1 MTSMLDSKANR
12 PRCEPSTKREKGS
25 NKLNL
30 LSIDKVAG
38 ALGLF
43 QVVLS
48 GGHGG
53 VWVAKKR
60 RKNCKRGEVDG
71 WTSQKPPEARRA
83 TPADHP
89 HRTTNSQH
97 LLKRT
102 NSRANAFWLARAPQ

>member
-1 MTSMLDSKANR
+1 MMTSMLDSKANR

-48 GGHGG
+48 GGHDG
-53 VWVAKKR
+53 VWVAKKEEKIANGVR
-60 RKNCKRGEVDG
+60 WTDG
-71 WTSQKPPEARRA
+71 QARSHQKQGAQHQP
-83 TPADHP
+83 
-89 HRTTNSQH
+89 TTLTEQPTLNIS
-97 LLKRT
+97 
-102 NSRANAFWLARAPQ
+102 